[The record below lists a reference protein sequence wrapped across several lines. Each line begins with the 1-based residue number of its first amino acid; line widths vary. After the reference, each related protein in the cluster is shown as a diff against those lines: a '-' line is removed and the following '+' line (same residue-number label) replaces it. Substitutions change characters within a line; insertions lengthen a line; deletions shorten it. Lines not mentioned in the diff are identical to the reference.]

1 MKRVL
6 FIAAVLL
13 VMVAGCKNRDKNI
26 VVTPPTSLEVG
37 ATEMSVS
44 CEAQKAQFEVV
55 CNEEFDVEIEAEWLR
70 LYNIREEE
78 EAKIVVV
85 SIEANEANEAAE
97 ARSAEVV
104 IVAGELR
111 HVVTITQSGA
121 VVTSMEVM
129 IGHCNQ
135 HMSSPKWGGEAVS
148 GTINWGDG
156 SVEAYAEGA
165 MHDYA
170 DAESHTAV
178 FTMSGASSFEIEA
191 IGDMESLTIAVE

>member
-1 MKRVL
+1 MRRVL
-6 FIAAVLL
+6 FIAVALL
-13 VMVAGCKNRDKNI
+13 VVVAGCKNRDKNI

-37 ATEMSVS
+37 VTEMSVS
-44 CEAQKAQFEVV
+44 CEAQKVQFEVV
-55 CNEEFDVEIEAEWLR
+55 CNEEFDVKIEAEWLR

-85 SIEANEANEAAE
+85 SIEANDTAE
-97 ARSAEVV
+97 ERSAEVV
-104 IVAGELR
+104 IVAGELH

-121 VVTSMEVM
+121 VVTSMEVA
-129 IGHCNQ
+129 IGHSNQ

-156 SVEAYAEGA
+156 TSEAYAEGA
-165 MHDYA
+165 THDYA

-178 FTMSGASSFEIEA
+178 FTMSGTSSFEIEA

>member
-1 MKRVL
+1 MRRVL
-6 FIAAVLL
+6 FIAVALL
-13 VMVAGCKNRDKNI
+13 VVVAGCKNRGNE
-26 VVTPPTSLEVG
+26 VVPSQTTLEVG
-37 ATEMSVS
+37 VTEMSVS

-55 CNEEFDVEIEAEWLR
+55 CNEAFDVEIEAEWLR

-78 EAKIVVV
+78 GAKIVVV
-85 SIEANEANEAAE
+85 SIEANDTAE

-121 VVTSMEVM
+121 VATSMEVT
-129 IGHCNQ
+129 IGHSNQ

-165 MHDYA
+165 THDYA
-170 DAESHTAV
+170 NAESHIAV
-178 FTMSGASSFEIEA
+178 FTMSGTSSFEIEA

>member
-6 FIAAVLL
+6 FIAVALL
-13 VMVAGCKNRDKNI
+13 VMVAGCKNRGNE
-26 VVTPPTSLEVG
+26 VVPPRTTLEVG

-85 SIEANEANEAAE
+85 SIEANEAAE
-97 ARSAEVV
+97 ARSAEIV

-111 HVVTITQSGA
+111 HAVTITQSGA
-121 VVTSMEVM
+121 VVVSMEVA
-129 IGHCNQ
+129 IDHSNQ

-156 SVEAYAEGA
+156 STEEYVEGA
-165 MHDYA
+165 AHDYA
-170 DAESHTAV
+170 DADLHTAT
-178 FTMSGASSFEIEA
+178 FTMSGTTSFEIEK

>member
-13 VMVAGCKNRDKNI
+13 VMVAGCKNRGNE
-26 VVTPPTSLEVG
+26 VVPPRTTLEVG

-55 CNEEFDVEIEAEWLR
+55 CNEAFDVEIEAEWLR

-78 EAKIVVV
+78 GAKIVVV
-85 SIEANEANEAAE
+85 SIEENETSE

-104 IVAGELR
+104 VVAGELR
-111 HVVTITQSGA
+111 HVVTITQSGV
-121 VVTSMEVM
+121 VVTSMEVT
-129 IGHCNQ
+129 IGHCNK

-165 MHDYA
+165 THDYA

-178 FTMSGASSFEIEA
+178 FTMSGTSSFEIEA

>member
-6 FIAAVLL
+6 FIAVALL
-13 VMVAGCKNRDKNI
+13 MVVAGCKNRDKNI

-37 ATEMSVS
+37 VTEMSVS

-78 EAKIVVV
+78 GAKIVVV
-85 SIEANEANEAAE
+85 SIEENETSE

-104 IVAGELR
+104 VVAGELR
-111 HVVTITQSGA
+111 HTLTIKQSGA
-121 VVTSMEVM
+121 VVTSMEVA

-165 MHDYA
+165 THDYA

-178 FTMSGASSFEIEA
+178 FTMSGTSSFEIEA

>member
-44 CEAQKAQFEVV
+44 CEAQKAQFEGV

-78 EAKIVVV
+78 AKIVVV
-85 SIEANEANEAAE
+85 SIEANDTAE
-97 ARSAEVV
+97 ERSAEVV
-104 IVAGELR
+104 VVAGELR
-111 HVVTITQSGA
+111 HAVTITQSGA
-121 VVTSMEVM
+121 VATSMEVA
-129 IGHCNQ
+129 IGHCNK

-165 MHDYA
+165 THDYA

-178 FTMSGASSFEIEA
+178 FTMSGTSSFEIEA
-191 IGDMESLTIAVE
+191 IGNMESLTIAVE

>member
-13 VMVAGCKNRDKNI
+13 VMVAGCKNRGNE
-26 VVTPPTSLEVG
+26 VVPPRTTLEVG

-55 CNEEFDVEIEAEWLR
+55 CNEAFDVEIEAEWLR

-78 EAKIVVV
+78 GAKIVVV
-85 SIEANEANEAAE
+85 SIEENETSE

-104 IVAGELR
+104 VVAGELR
-111 HVVTITQSGA
+111 HVVTITQSGV
-121 VVTSMEVM
+121 VVTSMEVT
-129 IGHCNQ
+129 IGHCNK
-135 HMSSPKWGGEAVS
+135 HMSSPKWGGEAVRGS
-148 GTINWGDG
+148 INWGDG
-156 SVEAYAEGA
+156 VTEEYAEGA
-165 MHDYA
+165 THDYA

-178 FTMSGASSFEIEA
+178 FTMSGTSSFEIEA

>member
-6 FIAAVLL
+6 FIAAALL

-78 EAKIVVV
+78 GAKIVVV
-85 SIEANEANEAAE
+85 SIEANETAE
-97 ARSAEVV
+97 ERSAEIV

-111 HVVTITQSGA
+111 HTLTITQSG
-121 VVTSMEVM
+121 VVATSMEVT
-129 IGHCNQ
+129 IGHSNQ
-135 HMSSPKWGGEAVS
+135 HMSSPKWGGKAVS

-165 MHDYA
+165 THDYA

-178 FTMSGASSFEIEA
+178 FTMSGTSSFEIEA
-191 IGDMESLTIAVE
+191 IGNMESLTIAVE

>member
-55 CNEEFDVEIEAEWLR
+55 CNEAFDVEIEAAWLR

-78 EAKIVVV
+78 GVKIVVV
-85 SIEANEANEAAE
+85 SIEANDTAE

-104 IVAGELR
+104 VVAGELR
-111 HVVTITQSGA
+111 HVVSITQSGA
-121 VVTSMEVM
+121 VVTSIEVT

-135 HMSSPKWGGEAVS
+135 HMSSPKWGGEAVC

-165 MHDYA
+165 THDYA
-170 DAESHTAV
+170 NAESHTAV
-178 FTMSGASSFEIEA
+178 FTMSGTSSFEIEA

>member
-55 CNEEFDVEIEAEWLR
+55 CNEAFDVEIEAEWLR

-78 EAKIVVV
+78 GAKIVVV
-85 SIEANEANEAAE
+85 SIEANEAAE
-97 ARSAEVV
+97 ERSAEVV
-104 IVAGELR
+104 VVAGELR
-111 HVVTITQSGA
+111 HTLTIKQSGA
-121 VVTSMEVM
+121 VVTSMEVT
-129 IGHCNQ
+129 IGHSNQ

-165 MHDYA
+165 THDYA

-178 FTMSGASSFEIEA
+178 FTMSGTSSFEIEA
-191 IGDMESLTIAVE
+191 IGDMESLSIAVE

>member
-1 MKRVL
+1 MRRVL
-6 FIAAVLL
+6 FIAAALL
-13 VMVAGCKNRDKNI
+13 VMVAGCKNRGNE
-26 VVTPPTSLEVG
+26 VVPPRTTLEVG
-37 ATEMSVS
+37 ATVISVS

-78 EAKIVVV
+78 GAKIVVG
-85 SIEANEANEAAE
+85 SIEANDTAE
-97 ARSAEVV
+97 ERSAEIV

-121 VVTSMEVM
+121 VVTSMEVA

-135 HMSSPKWGGEAVS
+135 HMSSPKWGGGAVS

-165 MHDYA
+165 THDYA

-178 FTMSGASSFEIEA
+178 FTMSGTSSFEIEA